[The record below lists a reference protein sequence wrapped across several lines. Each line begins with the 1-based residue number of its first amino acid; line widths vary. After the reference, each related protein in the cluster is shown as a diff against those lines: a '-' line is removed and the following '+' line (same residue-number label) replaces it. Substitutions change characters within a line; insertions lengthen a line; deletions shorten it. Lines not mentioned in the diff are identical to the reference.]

1 MRLETKHMGMNDGM
15 VAVALWLAVASL
27 SVSLVAL
34 WVSVDDY
41 RSGAGRLLAWMRE
54 QEQINRLLR
63 MRVEQLEKADG
74 DA

>member
-1 MRLETKHMGMNDGM
+1 MSENDGM
-15 VAVALWLAVASL
+15 VAAALWLAVASL

-41 RSGAGRLLAWMRE
+41 RSGAAHLLAWMRE

-63 MRVEQLEKADG
+63 MRIERLEKADG

>member
-1 MRLETKHMGMNDGM
+1 MNVNDGM
-15 VAVALWLAVASL
+15 VAAALWLALASL

-34 WVSVDDY
+34 WVSVDDN
-41 RSGAGRLLAWMRE
+41 RSATRHVLAWMRE

-63 MRVEQLEKADG
+63 MRVEQLEKPMG

>member
-1 MRLETKHMGMNDGM
+1 MSMNDGM
-15 VAVALWLAVASL
+15 VAAALWLAVASL

-34 WVSVDDY
+34 WISVDVY
-41 RSGAGRLLAWMRE
+41 RSGAGHLLAWMRE